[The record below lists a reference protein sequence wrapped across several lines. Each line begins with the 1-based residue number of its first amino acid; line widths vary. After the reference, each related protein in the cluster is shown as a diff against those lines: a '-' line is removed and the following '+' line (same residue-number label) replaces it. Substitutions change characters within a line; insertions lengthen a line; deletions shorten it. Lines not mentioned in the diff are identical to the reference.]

1 MMIFLLLLIGVLSV
15 AFITLI
21 ERKVLGL
28 RQIRFGPNKLSLA
41 GLFQPVMDGIKLL
54 SKTYFDSKLRII
66 SLLGPLGV
74 MFLFLINWTF
84 LFWLGIGVLIK
95 ATLFLLII
103 CLGLLSY
110 SVIIT
115 RWTVTSTFPKLGLI
129 RSLLQSLSYE
139 VSLVSVLLIVGST
152 LQLIGLK
159 RELSYIIIIWLVSW
173 ILILLIDCNRAP
185 FDLLEGERELISGFN
200 TEINRLGFI
209 FLFLGEYGMIL
220 VLSTLLI
227 HYIKIRYFL
236 CMLLLLISLISR
248 RVYPRIRYDIIT
260 TFIWITVLPVVMLLL
275 IVRIFIK

>member
-260 TFIWITVLPVVMLLL
+260 
-275 IVRIFIK
+275 IFI